1 MRLLWLLLSCALVG
15 LGGCS
20 SHTTTPASRFY
31 HGLTTRY
38 NALYNAQQAF
48 DEAYWQLFS
57 LEHEYYDYPLTTYPR
72 LDRRVGRELPQGF
85 DIAEAKLKRA
95 IRSHSLRMLPVG
107 ASTPTPSRHREY
119 NPVIHR
125 AWLLLGQTQLFSGK
139 CEEALETFGYV
150 ARLFDTEPATSR
162 QAKLWQLRALVA
174 LGRSQQAQALYQELG
189 NHPSPSDKSY
199 PHLGQIAHAEYL
211 LLAGDTTGAIAEL
224 EGALELASHR
234 GERARLYYLL
244 GQLQA
249 TRQTYKEA
257 IEAWRTASKLAPTIA
272 LELSAELRLLE
283 LGAQTKDITRR
294 AGLAL
299 SKRHRYKAHRDM
311 IYWSLGRLEEAWGH
325 SAKAEQYWQEALAN
339 TTWTS
344 GVYLDIQEALAKC
357 YLKQGQWLLACAHY
371 KPMVSALAQSPGH
384 PRAQLLAGSLGRID
398 SLAYWAEVYSHSP
411 SQDLPQ
417 LRHPERTRSKVTSLP
432 SSATDLSSTQQGAD
446 HEYFDNPQWL
456 QQGRTIFVQRWGE
469 RPLTDRWRTSLVQSA
484 LAPMPLEE
492 RDDVAFASEAAM
504 HGSRSTSREQASSVA
519 PPSSSELEE
528 AMWRIA
534 QILHEDF
541 ALHAQAQE
549 VWRSLLRRFPQGKY
563 AEAIRSQ
570 LAP

>member
-1 MRLLWLLLSCALVG
+1 MHLLWLLLSCTLLG

-72 LDRRVGRELPQGF
+72 LDRRIGGEIPHGF

-95 IRSHSLRMLPVG
+95 IRNHSLRTPPLG
-107 ASTPTPSRHREY
+107 ASPPAPSRHREY

-150 ARLFDTEPATSR
+150 ARLFEAEPMTSR

-174 LGRSQQAQALYQELG
+174 LGHSQEAQALYQEFG
-189 NHPSPSDKSY
+189 NQPSSSEKSY
-199 PHLGQIAHAEYL
+199 PHLGQIASAEYH
-211 LLAGDTTGAIAEL
+211 LLAGDTTVAIAEL
-224 EGALELASHR
+224 ERALDLALHR
-234 GERARLYYLL
+234 GERARLCYLL

-249 TRQTYKEA
+249 TRQAHKEA

-283 LGAQTKDITRR
+283 LGAQAKGITQR
-294 AGLAL
+294 AIIAL

-311 IYWSLGRLEEAWGH
+311 IYWSLGQLEEAWGN

-344 GVYLDIQEALAKC
+344 GVYLDIQEALAKG

-371 KPMVSALAQSPGH
+371 KPMASALAQSPGH

-398 SLAYWAEVYSHSP
+398 SLAYWAEVYSRSP

-417 LRHPERTRSKVTSLP
+417 LRLPERTRSKAPSLP
-432 SSATDLSSTQQGAD
+432 SSATGLPSTQQGAD

-456 QQGRTIFVQRWGE
+456 QQGRVAFVQRWGE
-469 RPLTDRWRTSLVQSA
+469 RPLADRWRTSLVQSA
-484 LAPMPLEE
+484 LASMPLEE
-492 RDDVAFASEAAM
+492 RDDVASASEAVA
-504 HGSRSTSREQASSVA
+504 HGSHSTSSEQASDVA
-519 PPSSSELEE
+519 LPSSSELEE

-534 QILHEDF
+534 QILDEDF
-541 ALHAQAQE
+541 ALYAQAQE
-549 VWRSLLRRFPQGKY
+549 VWRSLLRRFPEGKY